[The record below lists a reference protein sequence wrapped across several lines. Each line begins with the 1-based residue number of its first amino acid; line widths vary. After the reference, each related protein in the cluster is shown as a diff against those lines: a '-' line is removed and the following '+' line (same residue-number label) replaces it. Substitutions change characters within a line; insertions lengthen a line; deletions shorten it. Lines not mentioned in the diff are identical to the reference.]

1 MLTINAEW
9 RDWLTTNVARGCSA
23 QSILEAMI
31 RNGFAPND
39 ARALVEPLF
48 APAAPAAPTTPAVPD
63 APGASADAP
72 PPAAPTL
79 NAAWR
84 DWLTTNVARG
94 CAAQSM
100 IDAMVQTGFSP
111 DDARTVVEPLFA
123 PAATADA
130 PPADLPPAAPSADAP
145 PADPPPAAPSV
156 AAAPADP
163 PPTAPSADAPPADR
177 PTVPALDAA
186 ATPPQGGYVYD
197 PTPLAAHNVIRAHDR
212 DVRVLSRC
220 ERPQVVV
227 FGDVLSAREC
237 EELIAR
243 ARDRLTRSQV
253 VMHDSQEST
262 LSDYRTSEG
271 TWFAR
276 GADPFIERLE
286 RRLAALMNWPV
297 ENGEGLQVL
306 RYGVG
311 AEYRPHHDYFAPDK
325 PSSALHTTSGGQR
338 VATLVIYLNDVPAGG
353 ETIFPD
359 AHLSV
364 APQRGAAV
372 YFRYANARGQLD
384 PLSLHGGSP
393 VREGEK
399 WVMTKWVRERAYGG

>member
-23 QSILEAMI
+23 QAILEAMV

-39 ARALVEPLF
+39 ARAIVEPLF
-48 APAAPAAPTTPAVPD
+48 APAAPAVPAVADALD
-63 APGASADAP
+63 APDTSAAS
-72 PPAAPTL
+72 PAAPPAGSPPAPAL
-79 NAAWR
+79 NPAWR
-84 DWLTTNVARG
+84 DWLATNVARG
-94 CAAQSM
+94 CSARSM
-100 IDAMVQTGFSP
+100 IDAMVQTGFAP
-111 DDARTVVEPLFA
+111 DHARAIVEPLFA
-123 PAATADA
+123 SIAPADPSPAA
-130 PPADLPPAAPSADAP
+130 
-145 PADPPPAAPSV
+145 PPPAAQS
-156 AAAPADP
+156 AAAP
-163 PPTAPSADAPPADR
+163 PPAAA
-177 PTVPALDAA
+177 ALDAA
-186 ATPPQGGYVYD
+186 ATPPQSDYVYD
-197 PTPLAAHNVIRAHDR
+197 PAPLAARNVIRAHDR

-253 VMHDSQEST
+253 VTHDGQDSA

-271 TWFAR
+271 TWFPR

-325 PSSALHTTSGGQR
+325 PSSALHTAAGGQR
-338 VATLVIYLNDVPAGG
+338 IATLVIYLNDVPAGG